1 MCGFSRTDSCG
12 EDCSEHSWFVKPS
25 ASDFCEYCYHNVEG
39 GRGGEEQ
46 HFGAPLESKKPAKK
60 RSKSPAIKKKK
71 AKR

>member
-1 MCGFSRTDSCG
+1 M
-12 EDCSEHSWFVKPS
+12 KPS

-60 RSKSPAIKKKK
+60 GSKSAAIKKKK
-71 AKR
+71 AMR